1 MDELNDYYR
10 ALQKRIVEHC
20 AMMAK
25 HDRGYAVFAWKQYC
39 ESLPWLGLDKIK
51 KEAK

>member
-25 HDRGYAVFAWKQYC
+25 HDRAYALFAWKRYI
-39 ESLPWLGLDKIK
+39 EELPWLGLDKVK
-51 KEAK
+51 KETK